1 MVGFHQN
8 KRPSVL
14 FPWRSCPSVF
24 LLVDTNRAHRAKTPS
39 ERARVPKSLAPSND
53 IRNHYAR
60 VASQGKLPAAGVLS
74 LPVLPTLSSLKKS
87 NG

>member
-8 KRPSVL
+8 KRPSVV

-39 ERARVPKSLAPSND
+39 ERARVPKSLAPSNTF
-53 IRNHYAR
+53 ATTVR
-60 VASQGKLPAAGVLS
+60 VWRPKESFLRQGCCRSQYCLPYRL
-74 LPVLPTLSSLKKS
+74 
-87 NG
+87 